1 MGSCLSSS
9 SSSSTHNYDA
19 KNEKTSAAIDRQ
31 LEEDAR
37 RLKKECKI
45 LLLGSGESGKTTIV
59 KQMKIIHQSG
69 YSHDERLVFRSTIY
83 KNLLDGSKAI
93 CEALEKL
100 EIEPEHEATLVS
112 PSYIIVPMQVF
123 GWLPALRPP

>member
-9 SSSSTHNYDA
+9 SSSPATSDA
-19 KNEKTSAAIDRQ
+19 SNNEKNSAAIDRQ

-69 YSHDERLVFRSTIY
+69 YSRDERLVFRSTIY

-100 EIEPEHEATLVS
+100 EIEPENEDTLVS
-112 PSYIIVPMQVF
+112 LDPPLPSRGSSSLVR
-123 GWLPALRPP
+123 AS